1 MSIIPRAL
9 AAINVEVDGQSLVSQ
24 ARTKVVNGVT
34 YVAVEELFQELGGIA
49 YYSPIMKKVHLRL
62 GKQMWTVSLDKNT
75 VVAGEKE
82 LPLSENDVFIEGN
95 NAYVSFDLLGRLFS
109 ITLSPEKRTKVEE
122 QSSPLPTTL
131 PSRRSFLSGV
141 RYYSYEDEA
150 RTRVTFDFAGNLPSY
165 SYQIDRTNNRLD
177 IILRNC
183 DVQNVSAILPV
194 NDKRVNRIETRKE
207 SDRILVSVFLT
218 QMVGVKDGKLPGGEN
233 PRIYFDLVSLVE
245 AEAKP
250 AMTATPSVSPVPS
263 PTPRE
268 KPSKEATPTPV
279 PEAGDINR
287 LNPKAIVIDPGHG
300 GKDPGCVQNGYR
312 EKDIVLDVAKALK
325 DLLEKEGFQVFMT
338 RSEDTYPTLEERY
351 ALVNKTVPLLFISIH
366 CNAAP
371 NPSASGIE
379 VFVGNPRPKGEGALD
394 VANRENELFLA
405 EKGKEESSN
414 VIDTVFSS
422 AYYLTSREASLELG
436 TKLIE
441 QVTARTKQ
449 VKRGTKEAP
458 LVILRNIYSPA
469 LLIEIGFLSN
479 PKEAKNLASPS
490 FQNKIAQGMAEAI
503 KAFSQSEKM
512 KKLLE
517 E

>member
-1 MSIIPRAL
+1 M
-9 AAINVEVDGQSLVSQ
+9 EVDGQSLSSQ
-24 ARTKVVNGVT
+24 ARTKVVNGTT

-95 NAYVSFDLLGRLFS
+95 TAYVSFDLLGRLFS

-122 QSSPLPTTL
+122 QPSPLPTTI
-131 PSRRSFLSGV
+131 PSRGPSLSGI

-150 RTRVTFDFAGNLPSY
+150 RTRVTFDFAGNLPAY

-183 DVQNVSAILPV
+183 DVQNVSPILPV
-194 NDKRVNRIETRKE
+194 NDKRVSRIETRKE
-207 SDRILVSVFLT
+207 ADRILISVFLT

-250 AMTATPSVSPVPS
+250 VTTATPSASPVPS

-268 KPSKEATPTPV
+268 TPSKEITPTPV
-279 PEAGDINR
+279 PETGDINH

-300 GKDPGCVQNGYR
+300 GKDPGCVQNGYQ
-312 EKDIVLDVAKALK
+312 EKDIVLNVAKILK
-325 DLLEKEGFQVFMT
+325 ELLEKEGFQVFMT
-338 RSEDTYPTLEERY
+338 RSEDAYPTLEERY

-379 VFVGNPRPKGEGALD
+379 VFVGNSRPKGEGALD

-405 EKGKEESSN
+405 EKKAKESSN
-414 VIDTVFSS
+414 VLDTVFSS

-436 TKLIE
+436 TTLIE
-441 QVTARTKQ
+441 RVTAQTRQ
-449 VKRGTKEAP
+449 FKRGAKEAP
-458 LVILRNIYSPA
+458 LVVLRNIYSPA
-469 LLIEIGFLSN
+469 LLVEIGFLSN
-479 PKEAKNLASPS
+479 PKEAKNLASS
-490 FQNKIAQGMAEAI
+490 AFQRKIAQGMAEAI
-503 KAFSQSEKM
+503 KAFSQSEKV